1 MVESENLTEGSISR
15 HIVRLSGVMIVGFIA
30 MTLAQLVEIF
40 YLGVVGLD
48 ALAAITYSFPLTM
61 SLTAFIRGIG
71 IGASSIVARAL
82 GEANRHIA
90 AVTTTHCWL
99 LIIIVTM
106 TFTIVGFYFAETI
119 FRTMGARGEVLSL
132 ATTYTQIWLIGYPM
146 IGMAMVANGVIRSF
160 GNASYSASIMLSAP
174 ILQVVLGPLLIFG
187 LLGLPELGLIGAA
200 VIAVIGGACQFS
212 IGCYWY
218 FLREKLFRHEV
229 KSLWVSCRDILH
241 VGIPAAST
249 NLIQP
254 FSTGVTTWLLSGY
267 GVTIVAG
274 FGVASRIE
282 SVVAMVTVG
291 FATSIVPIVGQNW
304 GAERFERVYETLKT
318 SYLAC
323 HAWGLLSA
331 ISMWMGAEFLVRLIS
346 DDEQIVESAVW
357 FLYIVPIS
365 VGFMGMINIATHSFN
380 ALRNPGPALILSL
393 ARLLIVY
400 VPLAI
405 LLGFW
410 FSYQGIF
417 VAIALSNVMVG
428 VIALIWN
435 NRVLTTRV
443 AQLSC

>member
-1 MVESENLTEGSISR
+1 
-15 HIVRLSGVMIVGFIA
+15 
-30 MTLAQLVEIF
+30 
-40 YLGVVGLD
+40 
-48 ALAAITYSFPLTM
+48 
-61 SLTAFIRGIG
+61 
-71 IGASSIVARAL
+71 
-82 GEANRHIA
+82 
-90 AVTTTHCWL
+90 
-99 LIIIVTM
+99 
-106 TFTIVGFYFAETI
+106 
-119 FRTMGARGEVLSL
+119 
-132 ATTYTQIWLIGYPM
+132 
-146 IGMAMVANGVIRSF
+146 
-160 GNASYSASIMLSAP
+160 
-174 ILQVVLGPLLIFG
+174 
-187 LLGLPELGLIGAA
+187 
-200 VIAVIGGACQFS
+200 
-212 IGCYWY
+212 
-218 FLREKLFRHEV
+218 
-229 KSLWVSCRDILH
+229 
-241 VGIPAAST
+241 
-249 NLIQP
+249 
-254 FSTGVTTWLLSGY
+254 
-267 GVTIVAG
+267 
-274 FGVASRIE
+274 
-282 SVVAMVTVG
+282 MVTVG

-331 ISMWMGAEFLVRLIS
+331 IGIWMGAEFLVRLIS